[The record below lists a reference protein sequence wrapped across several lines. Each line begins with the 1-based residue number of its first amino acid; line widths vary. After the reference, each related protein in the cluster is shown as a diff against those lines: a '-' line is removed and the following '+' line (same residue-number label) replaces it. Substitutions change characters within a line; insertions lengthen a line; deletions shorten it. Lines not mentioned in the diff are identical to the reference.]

1 MKKTITLRLCIVII
15 LSMVATI
22 LLSYYI
28 QAKSAKDAMYNY
40 SLVMINQVSQII
52 EKNDVGIQELRE
64 NLKEDY
70 FIRAKAAAYIV
81 QKHPEVIGSQV
92 EMKKIA
98 SLLQVDEFHLF
109 NKEGLLYAGSESKYF
124 GLTFNSG
131 EQMQFFYPFWMI
143 TISSFVRRLP
153 PILLRAS

>member
-70 FIRAKAAAYIV
+70 FIRA
-81 QKHPEVIGSQV
+81 
-92 EMKKIA
+92 
-98 SLLQVDEFHLF
+98 
-109 NKEGLLYAGSESKYF
+109 
-124 GLTFNSG
+124 
-131 EQMQFFYPFWMI
+131 
-143 TISSFVRRLP
+143 
-153 PILLRAS
+153 